1 MPRRKK
7 TMPVSALLP
16 ALLIALSLACA
27 PVAAATPEE
36 QHCVEAQKH
45 IDAAEKRYNDNPT
58 EGAFD
63 HLGLALAHYQIHCLG
78 SARPGHLSSLSTLS
92 GSAQTAQPDH
102 PAHPAHPAHPDQ
114 SARP

>member
-1 MPRRKK
+1 
-7 TMPVSALLP
+7 MPVSALLLAP
-16 ALLIALSLACA
+16 LIALSLACA

-45 IDAAEKRYNDNPT
+45 IDAAEKRYNANPT

-63 HLGLALAHYQIHCLG
+63 HLGHALAHYQIHCLG
-78 SARPGHLSSLSTLS
+78 SARPGQLSSVSSLS
-92 GSAQTAQPDH
+92 GSAQTAH
-102 PAHPAHPAHPDQ
+102 PTHADQ